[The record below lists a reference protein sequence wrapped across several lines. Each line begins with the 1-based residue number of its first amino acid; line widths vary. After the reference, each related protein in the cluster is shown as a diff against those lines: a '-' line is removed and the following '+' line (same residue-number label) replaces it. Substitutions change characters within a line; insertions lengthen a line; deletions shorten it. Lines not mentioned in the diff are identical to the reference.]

1 MEGSTSPLSEGIQQ
15 ALQAVEFEHIQQ
27 QYWAQNECVV
37 LEHFLPDEVL
47 EHSLLPEAEK
57 LRAHVHRNY
66 IPRHKK
72 GGSVI
77 YYTLV
82 EKAPAVLTL
91 YRHPAFIDFL
101 SRLVGA
107 PVMPCPEDDPHAC
120 ALYFYTEPGDH
131 IGFHYDTSYYR
142 GARYTVLLGLV
153 QRSQHCQLVCQL
165 YKGDPTRERQSL
177 QLMTHPGTMV
187 IFNGA
192 KLWHAVTPLEP
203 RAERIMLT
211 MEYVTDLK
219 MGAFKRFVSN
229 MKDAI
234 AYFGVSALWR
244 GRPSAR
250 RASGEARPST
260 AFSGAVRSA
269 SLSRRRARSGTR
281 RRYGDH

>member
-1 MEGSTSPLSEGIQQ
+1 MKGSTLPLSEGIQQ

-27 QYWAQNECVV
+27 QYWAQNECVI
-37 LEHFLPDEVL
+37 LEHFLPDELL

-57 LRAHVHRNY
+57 LRADVHRNY

-72 GGSVI
+72 GGSVS

-82 EKAPAVLTL
+82 EKAPGVLTL

-101 SRLVGA
+101 SRLLGT
-107 PVMPCPEDDPHAC
+107 PVMPCPEDDAHAC

-142 GARYTVLLGLV
+142 GARYTVLVGLV

-165 YKGDPTRERQSL
+165 YKGDPVRQPQDL
-177 QLMTHPGTMV
+177 QIMTHPGTMV
-187 IFNGA
+187 IFNGDN
-192 KLWHAVTPLEP
+192 LWHAVTPLEP
-203 RAERIMLT
+203 GAERIMLT

-219 MGAFKRFVSN
+219 MGAFKRFISN

-250 RASGEARPST
+250 RTRAT
-260 AFSGAVRSA
+260 AANLPFSQGR
-269 SLSRRRARSGTR
+269 G
-281 RRYGDH
+281 

>member
-1 MEGSTSPLSEGIQQ
+1 MEGSTLRLSAGIQH
-15 ALQAVEFEHIQQ
+15 ALAALEFDHIQRR
-27 QYWAQNECVV
+27 YWAQNECVV

-47 EHSLLPEAEK
+47 AQYLLPEGEK
-57 LRAHVHRNY
+57 LRADVHRNY

-72 GGSVI
+72 GGSVS

-131 IGFHYDTSYYR
+131 IGFHYDTSYYQ
-142 GARYTVLLGLV
+142 GARYTVLVGLA

-165 YKGDPTRERQSL
+165 YKGDPTRERQDL
-177 QLMTHPGTMV
+177 QLTTHPRTMV
-187 IFNGA
+187 IFNGD

-203 RAERIMLT
+203 GAERIMLT
-211 MEYVTDLK
+211 MEYVTNRQ
-219 MGAFKRFVSN
+219 MGGFKRFVSN

-244 GRPSAR
+244 GRRSAR
-250 RASGEARPST
+250 RARVT
-260 AFSGAVRSA
+260 AGNLPFSQGM
-269 SLSRRRARSGTR
+269 
-281 RRYGDH
+281 